1 MLESDTM
8 GDSPTE
14 NARAYNATND
24 ATKLPDEEENARLS
38 ALYDT
43 YCATV
48 YGMAAHFVG
57 VGPIAEAIVE
67 EVFVRAWRAGVDE
80 WTLADET
87 NDSHE
92 HEGRQQRVEAA
103 RTWLLELT
111 HALAIAILR
120 SARRST
126 LQSQAPSSRAATT

>member
-1 MLESDTM
+1 MLESDIT

-14 NARAYNATND
+14 NARAYNATNG
-24 ATKLPDEEENARLS
+24 AANSPEEEENALLS

-57 VGPIAEAIVE
+57 VGPIAEAVVE

-80 WTLADET
+80 WILSDEA
-87 NDSHE
+87 NDSRDH
-92 HEGRQQRVEAA
+92 GGSDPSLVACPRFSA
-103 RTWLLELT
+103 RT
-111 HALAIAILR
+111 
-120 SARRST
+120 
-126 LQSQAPSSRAATT
+126 RAAASPTR